1 MVWLRK
7 IHNFKV
13 IKDIKVEIEIT
24 IQELESFEGKV
35 YLERSKKNLW
45 KQARD
50 TETWKTGG

>member
-13 IKDIKVEIEIT
+13 IKDIKVEIETT